1 MVSSSMRL
9 ISIERSGMISILPP
23 IRREVHGTII
33 VKLQLVSHNL
43 TYQPYHITRPAAIT
57 NLDDSTLYLLHV
69 LRGF

>member
-1 MVSSSMRL
+1 MVSSSMHL

-43 TYQPYHITRPAAIT
+43 TYQPYHITRPAT
-57 NLDDSTLYLLHV
+57 KQT
-69 LRGF
+69 

>member
-23 IRREVHGTII
+23 IRHEVHGTII

-43 TYQPYHITRPAAIT
+43 TYRPYHIMRPVAKQT
-57 NLDDSTLYLLHV
+57 
-69 LRGF
+69 